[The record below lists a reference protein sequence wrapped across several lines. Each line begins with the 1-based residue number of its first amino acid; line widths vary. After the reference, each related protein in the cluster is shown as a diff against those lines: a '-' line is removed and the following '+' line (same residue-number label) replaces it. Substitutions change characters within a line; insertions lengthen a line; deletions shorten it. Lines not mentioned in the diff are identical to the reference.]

1 MLPNERHAPP
11 DRLLGLRRR
20 RVVVAVRHGP
30 KHHQDLA
37 GRPRRMPR
45 LPPQHHQ
52 QAPAAPPEQ
61 APAVSVNMLHLPGV
75 GWRPPGHAGGGRA
88 PCREPSVSRRPIT
101 DSLTPVPGRCRHS
114 RLRAPYRPS
123 SPDRHCVPLDERLA
137 TRLQADCG
145 RQLGRRPAR
154 PQEDGSLAVIE
165 RRARRESH
173 CPHELGQQE
182 PRSVGAHSRPANHLD
197 LRVRRLHSVA
207 RSEHRRSR

>member
-61 APAVSVNMLHLPGV
+61 APAVSVNMLHLPGDPQV
-75 GWRPPGHAGGGRA
+75 MRGAGRA
-88 PCREPSVSRRPIT
+88 RCREPSVSRRPIT

-137 TRLQADCG
+137 TQLQADCG

-182 PRSVGAHSRPANHLD
+182 PRSVGARSRPANHLD